1 MVAAAAAMAVAWVQ
15 VAEGEM
21 DLCTAPMVVAAA
33 RAAEATV
40 VAKAAV
46 ATAVEAL
53 VMEGVVGSAP
63 AFSEEAP
70 AVATAPGPAG
80 ASSIE
85 RRRRPR
91 GVAQLHPAL
100 KRLRRGAFALPASH
114 GVSLA
119 MAI

>member
-1 MVAAAAAMAVAWVQ
+1 MVAAAAGMGVAWVQ

-46 ATAVEAL
+46 ATVVEAL
-53 VMEGVVGSAP
+53 VREGAVGSAP
-63 AFSEEAP
+63 AFSEEAL

-80 ASSIE
+80 ASSTE
-85 RRRRPR
+85 RRRPR
-91 GVAQLHPAL
+91 GAAQLHPAL